1 MRSVRSP
8 DARKLAP
15 FMAALSSKG
24 EIMPDGNSVINLGD
38 LAKPATVLIEKVC
51 SAVGVLYEPQRI
63 KKKAAA
69 EAEAEKIKA
78 LANIELSEIEQRG
91 LERLVHQ
98 EGRKQENIENIT
110 AKAAKELPPEARTEE
125 LEEDWVAHFFDKCD
139 KVSDESMQSLWSSLL
154 AGEATKP
161 GTYSKRTVDFV
172 ASMDKKDADLFTKFC
187 QFTWVLG
194 ELTPLVFNTDN
205 EIYEKEGIDFT
216 ALKHLDAIGLIS
228 FEPTSDYLRMGY
240 QKQTVFFYYGQPTL
254 VEFSKEKDNQIQVG
268 KVLFTQAGKELVNIC
283 GAKRNQEFYE
293 YAVQELSKQD
303 LILSSL
309 LLNK

>member
-1 MRSVRSP
+1 LPLS
-8 DARKLAP
+8 K
-15 FMAALSSKG
+15 ALSSKG

-38 LAKPATVLIEKVC
+38 LAKPATVLIEKV
-51 SAVGVLYEPQRI
+51 SNAVGVLYEPRRI
-63 KKKAAA
+63 KNKAAA

-98 EGRKQENIENIT
+98 EGRKQDNIEKIT
-110 AKAAKELPPEARTEE
+110 AKAANNLPPEAKTEE

-139 KVSDESMQSLWSSLL
+139 KVSDETMQSLWSSLL
-154 AGEATKP
+154 AGEATTP

-187 QFTWVLG
+187 QFTWMIG
-194 ELTPLVFNTDN
+194 EPSPLVFNTDN
-205 EIYEKEGIDFT
+205 EIYTKEGISFT

-228 FEPTSDYLRMGY
+228 FESTSGY
-240 QKQTVFFYYGQPTL
+240 RATGFQKQAMFFYYGQPTL
-254 VEFSKEKDNQIQVG
+254 IEFPKEKDNEINVG

-283 GAKRNQEFYE
+283 GAKRSQEFYE
-293 YAVQELSKQD
+293 YAVQELSKQG
-303 LILSSL
+303 LILSSM